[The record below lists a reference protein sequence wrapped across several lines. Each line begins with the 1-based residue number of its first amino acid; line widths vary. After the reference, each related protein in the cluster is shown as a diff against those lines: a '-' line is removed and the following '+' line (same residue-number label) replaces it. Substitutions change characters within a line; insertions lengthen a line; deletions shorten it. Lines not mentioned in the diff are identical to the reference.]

1 MAQPLDKLSV
11 FNTGPSQ
18 NTLAIKALQ
27 QTVDELTKKLD
38 FITAEHVQLLQK
50 HGEVVRNL
58 ADMQTLVQESA
69 REAKLDAHEMDHN
82 YYRCLQ
88 KLSEVDH
95 GFKIFGKMEMRLTRT
110 EREVQRIEKQLESLG
125 LYRTDQA
132 IPLYSMPA

>member
-1 MAQPLDKLSV
+1 MAQPLDKMSV

-18 NTLAIKALQ
+18 NTLAIRALQ

-58 ADMQTLVQESA
+58 ADMKTLVQESA
-69 REAKLDAHEMDHN
+69 REAKLDADEMDHN

-95 GFKIFGKMEMRLTRT
+95 GFKIFGKMDLRLERT
-110 EREVQRIEKQLESLG
+110 ERNVQRIEKQLESLG

-132 IPLYSMPA
+132 MPLYSMPA